1 MNKLL
6 TGSIGLVASEIVQ
19 QSNVNDIAGAITQI
33 IIAVITIIEILHK
46 NKTNK
51 NETKNPN

>member
-1 MNKLL
+1 MQKLL
-6 TGSIGLVASEIVQ
+6 TGGIGLAASEIVL

-33 IIAVITIIEILHK
+33 LIAAVTIIKIFHK

-51 NETKNPN
+51 NEAQDPD